1 MLSVNLYYYLKSIEY
16 FPEFKVSLQFEKR
29 SDKIGMYADIDSVF
43 DICWYTFSRLVADI
57 APPLDEDLDSM
68 YSNGSYICCLNC
80 GKYVKR
86 KGPRQKYCS
95 ERECQRVRNRANFR
109 TILRDRKKDYNPRDD
124 DKEIIM

>member
-1 MLSVNLYYYLKSIEY
+1 MLRNYIILKMTVIVVY
-16 FPEFKVSLQFEKR
+16 KVSLQFEKR
-29 SDKIGMYADIDSVF
+29 FDKIGMYADIDSVF
-43 DICWYTFSRLVADI
+43 DICWYTFSRLVSDI

-95 ERECQRVRNRANFR
+95 EPDCQAVRNRTKFQNYYKR
-109 TILRDRKKDYNPRDD
+109 QKK
-124 DKEIIM
+124 ES